1 MLTIANRTGGASL
14 SGEGSREGGWECR
27 EGALAEE
34 NKSMKTPQIR
44 RKLCNET
51 LMFDGLWSHYDIS
64 IPCTHLTF

>member
-14 SGEGSREGGWECR
+14 SGEGSREEAGRECR

-44 RKLCNET
+44 RKLCN
-51 LMFDGLWSHYDIS
+51 
-64 IPCTHLTF
+64 